1 MTRIKII
8 ALTMS
13 FLFLFGCASDPY
25 PMPVATAI
33 EEAVSQIESTQPAI
47 TSEVDEHLL
56 AGADFTEPQ
65 EDRFD
70 IDVVSVNAKEFFSSL
85 VAGTG
90 LNIVVHPNV
99 KGAISLSLQAVTV
112 DEVLRVIRDIYGYEY
127 RLSNSIY
134 TIFPREMQTQIFTI
148 DYLDVE
154 RRGVSDTSVVVSK
167 IESNQT
173 KNSNSNGI
181 ASQQNERQT
190 EVSGTRVNT
199 RTHNDFWKSL
209 QHSIRSI
216 IGLSDALPGDIG
228 NVASGGMGR
237 NVMTNPQAGMVVVK
251 ALPKELAMVREFLER
266 SQLSIQRQ
274 VILETKILEVQL
286 NDNYSAGINWN
297 AISGQLMAARN
308 TSEFGQNFTIT
319 TASEAV
325 GEVVSSVV
333 GVNDISTLLSLL
345 ETQGSVQVLS
355 SPRVSTVNNQKA
367 IIRVG
372 SDEFFVTGVSS
383 SSTSNASSTTSTPN
397 LELSSFFSGIALD
410 VTPQIAEDGSVIL
423 HVHPV
428 VSSVTDQTKN
438 ITVGGQQFSLPLAFR
453 EVRESDSIVRAH
465 NGQVVVLGGLMKET
479 LIDSNGKRP
488 VIGDIPLVNSLFKT
502 KDYKR
507 TKAELVI
514 LMKPIVVDGESWANQ
529 LNGTRS
535 RVRALGGEIENMR

>member
-8 ALTMS
+8 ALAI
-13 FLFLFGCASDPY
+13 LFLSLLGCASDPY

-33 EEAVSQIESTQPAI
+33 EEAVSQIESTQPTV
-47 TSEVDEHLL
+47 TSEVDDHLL
-56 AGADFTEPQ
+56 AGADFAEPQ
-65 EDRFD
+65 DDRFD
-70 IDVVSVNAKEFFSSL
+70 IDVVGVNAKEFFSSL

-127 RLSNSIY
+127 RFSNSIY

-199 RTHNDFWKSL
+199 RTYNDFWKSL

-216 IGLSDALPGDIG
+216 IGLNEVLPGGLADAAP
-228 NVASGGMGR
+228 NASGR

-286 NDNYSAGINWN
+286 NDSFSAGINWN

-479 LIDSNGKRP
+479 LVDSNGKRP
-488 VIGDIPLVNSLFKT
+488 VVGDIPLINSLFKT
-502 KDYKR
+502 KNYKR
-507 TKAELVI
+507 MKAELVI

-529 LNGTRS
+529 LDGARS
-535 RVRALGGEIENMR
+535 RVRALGGEIEDMR